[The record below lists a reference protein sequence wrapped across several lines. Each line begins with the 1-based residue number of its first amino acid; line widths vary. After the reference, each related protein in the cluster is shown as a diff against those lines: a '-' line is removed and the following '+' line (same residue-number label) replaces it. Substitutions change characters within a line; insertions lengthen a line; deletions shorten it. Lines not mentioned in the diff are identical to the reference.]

1 MKIAMDSKPATRN
14 IFAMAAVCLFA
25 AAPGLA
31 QDSRTGVSKPEAVT
45 TVSPDDSA
53 TPVPVAKPS
62 AAVPMAVPA
71 TGAAQTGS
79 SQTVYGP
86 YVPYRAA
93 GSGQSSAAGS
103 AAFDP
108 DANIVTDA
116 TVGRSAASGL
126 EGSASQADPD
136 AGIVTHVPWRA
147 DEVPDGALLKVRL
160 RESISTET
168 TRPGSKFSAEVAEP
182 VIGEGRVYIPAGS
195 VLEGR
200 VTWAHSGSRISG
212 GAAIHLETR
221 TVTLPDGTQYPL
233 HARVIDTNSWGNT
246 KVDRE
251 GTITRKEHTKG
262 TLATVGLATGG
273 GAAAGAMI
281 GGVPGAV
288 IGAGVGAGVSAVV
301 WLKQDRQAVLPKDL
315 GLVFSLTAPMT
326 VTPARAGLPV
336 TKTTGGE

>member
-62 AAVPMAVPA
+62 AAVPMAVP
-71 TGAAQTGS
+71 TS
-79 SQTVYGP
+79 NSQTVYGP
-86 YVPYRAA
+86 YVPYRGA
-93 GSGQSSAAGS
+93 GSQNSAAGT

-116 TVGRSAASGL
+116 TIGRHAL
-126 EGSASQADPD
+126 NTPEGAASQADPD

-336 TKTTGGE
+336 TKTTGAE